1 MLKHD
6 YLKLATFMTCSIAL
20 SGCFDSNDD
29 EASNDPTAVSIT
41 LSGSSSLELLAGE
54 SFTDPGAT
62 AVDSSNNT
70 LIVQTENNID
80 TTTAGTYTLTYSAS
94 DSSGNS
100 TSIERTITVLPS
112 VILNIQSNDYFTGDA
127 IEGSSISVST
137 TEDGTSVTRTGVTD
151 ADGEVSIPV
160 ADDAE
165 RIIISGDSDGY
176 GEYSEITTT
185 VDQVVDLFLQPANGE
200 IEFTPSEESTLTVS
214 EIDVV
219 SLPANALVDE
229 NGNTPVETLTAEITI
244 IDPGV
249 DPSLMPGNYE
259 TIDSETGEVEQIES
273 FGAINVTFDDA
284 EGNRYN
290 LADGETATIRIPLAS
305 DTTSAPETIPLYHFD
320 EETGYWNEEGSATLI
335 DNSYYEGTVSHFSTW
350 NADYLYKSIQIT
362 GCVEN
367 SDGTPAYLTEITTE
381 GVDYLGQAWS
391 TSDAEGNFSVSA
403 KPNSTIYL
411 SATNQ
416 GGLSR
421 TTTITTGDEDVI
433 QSECITL
440 EASAAVVTLTW
451 GENPSDLDTQFF
463 GPNSEEGDTNFLMY
477 YLNPTVTIESS
488 SIWLDVDDVTSYG
501 PEITTI
507 SSFPY
512 PGRYSY
518 AVNHFYG
525 SSDIAASPA
534 RVELDYNDEK
544 QVFSAPEGTATTC
557 WAVFDF
563 VVDDSGAVTIETVGT
578 WEDSAYCHANNNWDE
593 VIDIEYGDEVDA
605 DSSDLEARSRSLPVI
620 KNNPVI
626 LKEMIESKYYVK

>member
-1 MLKHD
+1 
-6 YLKLATFMTCSIAL
+6 MTCSIAL

-229 NGNTPVETLTAEITI
+229 NGNTPTETLTAEITI

-259 TIDSETGEVEQIES
+259 TIDSTTGEVEQIES

-440 EASAAVVTLTW
+440 EANAAVVTLTW

-477 YLNPTVTIESS
+477 YSNPTVTIDNS

-512 PGRYSY
+512 AGRYSY
-518 AVNHFYG
+518 AVNHYSG

-534 RVELDYNDEK
+534 RVELDYNGEK

-563 VVDDSGAVTIETVGT
+563 VVDDSGAVTVETVGT

-626 LKEMIESKYYVK
+626 LREMIESKYYVK